1 MGYYIVTKIQFFIFP
16 FLFSSSMN
24 RRRQPAVFAFVG
36 QARQPVRARCIG
48 HRYFPYPL
56 GIVTSCD
63 IEYFCREA
71 PIGDSCTAGQL
82 SIGHWVPLG
91 IVTTIILGIL
101 LVRHIYRALKHCTI
115 QHSSAAGGVHRG
127 GRAVHGA
134 VIFVTA
140 LRRSVSFCYSVHYRQ
155 LFCGSK
161 ISAPPLCRF
170 LSDAPRARVLTT
182 GDWLG
187 GTYAC
192 ERSES

>member
-1 MGYYIVTKIQFFIFP
+1 MD
-16 FLFSSSMN
+16 N
-24 RRRQPAVFAFVG
+24 ACPAG
-36 QARQPVRARCIG
+36 
-48 HRYFPYPL
+48 L
-56 GIVTSCD
+56 
-63 IEYFCREA
+63 
-71 PIGDSCTAGQL
+71 L
-82 SIGHWVPLG
+82 SKGSWVQLG

-101 LVRHIYRALKHCTI
+101 LVKHIYRALKHCTI

-134 VIFVTA
+134 VLFVPA

-192 ERSES
+192 ERSESYWVLSYRYKKVPPPVGNKFFRQLNICLIKSHFFS